1 MRFDVPVVG
10 VATVGAMQTAG
21 ASALS
26 IDAGRTLVMDGQQ
39 VFSAADDAGITIV
52 GRPRSQQSG

>member
-1 MRFDVPVVG
+1 
-10 VATVGAMQTAG
+10 MQTAG